1 MDLQKY
7 LPCTVEVL
15 GNLAKEISNY
25 DCLCL
30 LSTYDCPEVSDDL
43 KSCAKFDA
51 AFEKEISCLWSKSL
65 NVRIIYSPLGK
76 LSDHDDVRKYAQA
89 AGKAIAR
96 AKKAGSDRPVI
107 ALPRN
112 SQFQHAQLITLLG
125 ALEELYLPIQYRE
138 EVAKLDQISCLGVF
152 NPAGK
157 SATLDLARQIEIS
170 RYVARDVGGGDPE
183 RMAPPRVV
191 QYVQEFLKKTSTKI
205 SCNVISDPVLLVK
218 EYPLFS
224 AVNRAASSVERHR

>member
-1 MDLQKY
+1 MHLRLDSTESSAYELRCFYRKIHTKFAYSRWTHHTEWTEIPQSHQWIYKSKKFVTPSEIIWTKTIFFNLLRY

-30 LSTYDCPEVSDDL
+30 LSTYDCPEISDDL
-43 KSCAKFDA
+43 KNCAKYDA

-125 ALEELYLPIQYRE
+125 ALEELYL
-138 EVAKLDQISCLGVF
+138 VSF
-152 NPAGK
+152 
-157 SATLDLARQIEIS
+157 EIN
-170 RYVARDVGGGDPE
+170 R
-183 RMAPPRVV
+183 RV
-191 QYVQEFLKKTSTKI
+191 E
-205 SCNVISDPVLLVK
+205 
-218 EYPLFS
+218 
-224 AVNRAASSVERHR
+224 